1 MKRRHFAF
9 FWLSIAICLGAAL
22 TATNAWADTDVALNA
37 PVALAATDPDPHATI
52 NNDTAGN
59 LSKLTDGTFL
69 PEGTAYWST
78 LASQNAF
85 EWSGAETIIQINLGA
100 TDQIDSIKLQA
111 DDNDEYILQYWNES
125 TDQWQLLWDR
135 PTENNGYGF
144 LTEYDTLATPID
156 TDAVQISGGFS
167 DDNGC
172 FDGTCHQGGYAV
184 VQVDLEGTPASPS
197 TVTPEPSSLLLLG
210 SGLVGL
216 VAIVRRKIALR
227 G

>member
-22 TATNAWADTDVALNA
+22 TATNAWADTNVALGA
-37 PVALAATDPDPHATI
+37 SVAVVATDSYSGTGY
-52 NNDTAGN
+52 NNGTAGN
-59 LSKLTDGTFL
+59 VGNITNGTFL
-69 PEGTAYWST
+69 PDGTPYWST
-78 LASQNAF
+78 AAANQAL
-85 EWSGAETIIQINLGA
+85 EWSGNGYVFQINLGA

-135 PTENNGYGF
+135 PIENNGYGF

-156 TDAVQISGGFS
+156 TDAVQISGGSS
-167 DDNGC
+167 DDTGS
-172 FDGTCHQGGYAV
+172 FGGTCCQGGYAV

-210 SGLVGL
+210 SGLVGM

>member
-9 FWLSIAICLGAAL
+9 LWLSIAICLAAAL
-22 TATNAWADTDVALNA
+22 TATNARADTDVALGA
-37 PVALAATDPDPHATI
+37 PVVVAATDSYSGTGY
-52 NNDTAGN
+52 NNGTAGN
-59 LSKLTDGTFL
+59 LGNITNGTFL
-69 PEGTAYWST
+69 PNGTAYGST
-78 LASQNAF
+78 AAANQAL
-85 EWSGAETIIQINLGA
+85 EWSGNGYVFQINLGA

-135 PTENNGYGF
+135 PIESNGYGF
-144 LTEYDTLATPID
+144 RTEYDTLATPID
-156 TDAVQISGGFS
+156 TDAVQISGGNS
-167 DDNGC
+167 LDNAC
-172 FDGTCHQGGYAV
+172 FGGTCGQGGYAV

-216 VAIVRRKIALR
+216 AGIVRRRFALR